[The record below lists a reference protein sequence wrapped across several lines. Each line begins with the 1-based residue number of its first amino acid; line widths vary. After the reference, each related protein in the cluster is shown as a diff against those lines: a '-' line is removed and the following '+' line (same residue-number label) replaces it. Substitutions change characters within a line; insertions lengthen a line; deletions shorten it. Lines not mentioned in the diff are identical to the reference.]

1 MLYVALL
8 LLWIVFSIPAGLVLG
23 RGIHVADVLRRERA
37 PYNRHLRLPWCLG
50 RRPLPSMTGSWLR
63 I

>member
-23 RGIHVADVLRRERA
+23 RGIHVADVLRSARVR
-37 PYNRHLRLPWCLG
+37 RTTGIWRLPQCLG
-50 RRPLPSMTGSWLR
+50 RCPYLQ
-63 I
+63 